1 MVIRPASICTG
12 ISLSAKKRE
21 TGLKRVLI
29 IGADFAPSSLP
40 PATRIRFFA
49 THLDE
54 FGWRPVV
61 LTTDSRYYE
70 SLVDPE
76 NEKLVPSSLEV
87 VRTRALPA
95 GLTRTIG
102 VGDIGMRSLWHHW
115 RALARIIKEKAI
127 DLIFIPVPPPVSMI
141 LGRLANMR
149 FGIPY
154 VVDFIDPW
162 VSNHYW
168 KLPKKQRPKKWLM
181 TYALWR
187 CLEPF
192 ALKQVRHITGVSS
205 GTTDQIVNRYS
216 WLSTENATE
225 IPYGVEAADFEYLRK
240 NPRENKI
247 FDKEDGY
254 LHVSYIG
261 AYTDPMKQTLCA
273 LFAAFRQGLA
283 QNPQLFE
290 KMRLHFVG
298 TTYST
303 NGIDP
308 FRVTKVARE
317 CKVDE
322 WVSEHPQRIPYLDSL
337 KTVLDSH
344 ALVLL
349 GSDEP
354 HYTASKVFPYILA
367 GRPLLAIFHES
378 SSVVSILR
386 ETGAGRVIT
395 FDSSR
400 GASEFVKE
408 ILGNLEGMFSEVSE
422 PQVNWDAFEAYTTKA
437 MAARL
442 ARAFDRA
449 LINASI

>member
-1 MVIRPASICTG
+1 
-12 ISLSAKKRE
+12 L
-21 TGLKRVLI
+21 LKRVLI

-49 THLDE
+49 AHLEE
-54 FGWRPVV
+54 FGWQPIV

-76 NEKLVPSSLEV
+76 NENLIPRSLEV
-87 VRTRALPA
+87 IRTRALPA

-102 VGDIGMRSLWHHW
+102 IGDIGMRTLWHHW
-115 RALARIIKEKAI
+115 RALARIVKEKAI
-127 DLIFIPVPPPVSMI
+127 DLIFIPVPPPVPMI

-162 VSNHYW
+162 VSEYYW
-168 KLPKKQRPKKWLM
+168 KLPKQQRPKKWLLS
-181 TYALWR
+181 YALSR

-192 ALKQVRHITGVSS
+192 ALKRARHITGVSR
-205 GTTDQIVNRYS
+205 GTTDQIVNRYP
-216 WLSTENATE
+216 WLSTENSTE
-225 IPYGVEAADFEYLRK
+225 IPYGVEAADFEYLRN

-247 FDKEDGY
+247 FDTADGY
-254 LHVSYIG
+254 LHVCYVG
-261 AYTDPMKQTLCA
+261 AYTDAMKQTLRA
-273 LFAAFRQGLA
+273 LFAAFRRGLE
-283 QNPQLFE
+283 QNPRLFE
-290 KMRLHFVG
+290 RLRLHFVG

-317 CKVDE
+317 CNVE
-322 WVSEHPQRIPYLDSL
+322 QSMSEHPQRIPYLDSL
-337 KTVLDSH
+337 KTILDSH

-354 HYTASKVFPYILA
+354 HYTASKVFPYVLA
-367 GRPLLAIFHES
+367 QRPLLAISHENS
-378 SSVVSILR
+378 TMVNILR
-386 ETGAGRVIT
+386 ETHAGRVVT
-395 FDSSR
+395 FNSFR
-400 GASEFVKE
+400 GAAECVEDIFR
-408 ILGNLEGMFSEVSE
+408 NLQEMLSEVYD

-437 MAARL
+437 MSALL
-442 ARAFDRA
+442 ATAFDRA
-449 LINASI
+449 LINNSV